1 VSVCLV
7 GACASY
13 PASRLLEASSSRLAS
28 RERRKRPEIEFL
40 SRAAFL
46 SDIVVVSAPHGPHFF
61 LSSPLRGDGAADWE
75 KLTLLFST
83 SFFLS
88 FFIPV
93 SSSRLTFHLS
103 EPFAVPGFYG
113 QFTWLG
119 RRETPIDMAH
129 KFRNLLEHWKK
140 WRAMHFSLSAAGR
153 QSRTLAPHVY
163 PDPDKESW
171 KENSISKFLPS
182 AAISFVLLPPPPPLL
197 SAVCSASCRGPFR
210 ATEQRNGPFW
220 DTFFFDSA
228 AAAKAGVDR
237 CNSCI
242 KCVTPCG
249 TMNGLLKISI
259 IGPYVDFLPNAQNR

>member
-1 VSVCLV
+1 VCLV

-182 AAISFVLLPPPPPLL
+182 AAISFVLLPPPPPPI
-197 SAVCSASCRGPFR
+197 CC
-210 ATEQRNGPFW
+210 
-220 DTFFFDSA
+220 
-228 AAAKAGVDR
+228 
-237 CNSCI
+237 
-242 KCVTPCG
+242 
-249 TMNGLLKISI
+249 M
-259 IGPYVDFLPNAQNR
+259 